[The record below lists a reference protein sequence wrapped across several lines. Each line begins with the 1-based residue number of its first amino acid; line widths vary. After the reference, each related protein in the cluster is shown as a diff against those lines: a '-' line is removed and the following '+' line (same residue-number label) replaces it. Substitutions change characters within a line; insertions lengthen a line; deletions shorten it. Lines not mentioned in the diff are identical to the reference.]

1 MRWLI
6 DGYNVI
12 RRSPEL
18 SSREMVSLEEGRQ
31 ALCKLLSATARASG
45 DAFTVVFDGAGS
57 GGTGSGRVGVTVVF
71 SSARENADR
80 VLIRLA
86 RQGGAVVS
94 NDREVRQ
101 SVARAGAVVV
111 TTDEFLA
118 RLGRRRRAP
127 DVSDADAPDA
137 SLPDA
142 NLKDEEE
149 TPRGPRKGNPRRLG
163 KKARAARRALGR
175 LGPGRLP

>member
-31 ALCKLLSATARASG
+31 ALCELLSAT
-45 DAFTVVFDGAGS
+45 
-57 GGTGSGRVGVTVVF
+57 
-71 SSARENADR
+71 
-80 VLIRLA
+80 
-86 RQGGAVVS
+86 
-94 NDREVRQ
+94 
-101 SVARAGAVVV
+101 AGAVVV

-137 SLPDA
+137 SLRDANLPDA

-149 TPRGPRKGNPRRLG
+149 APRGPRKGNPRRLG